1 MDEERTQDMV
11 VSSTAYLQADPERT
25 VQSAQL
31 SVRDRHVR
39 QHIRMSGRKDTN
51 RLARAPGEAL
61 DGLAQFL
68 QHGFL
73 ILMAVPAG
81 AQHAAPDV
89 ILQDKQTRPA
99 STSDDR

>member
-1 MDEERTQDMV
+1 MV
-11 VSSTAYLQADPERT
+11 VSSTAYLQAGPERT
-25 VQSAQL
+25 VQPAQL

-39 QHIRMSGRKDTN
+39 QHFRMSGRKDTN

-81 AQHAAPDV
+81 AARSPGCDSPGQAD
-89 ILQDKQTRPA
+89 QTREHQ
-99 STSDDR
+99 R